1 MTPPPDLIEQLRRL
15 ERAARPL
22 EPGAGR
28 RRRLRNAA
36 VASTERFLRPIATR
50 KGYVETEDKG
60 AGLLEAPISEQGI
73 PLERAIDLL
82 ERDVVRPGGG
92 TATAAHLA
100 YIPGGGIYHSA
111 VGDFLAAVSNKYA
124 GVFFAGPG
132 AVRMENLLVRW
143 VADLV
148 GYPAA
153 AAGSIASGGSIA
165 TLTAI
170 ATARDA
176 HRPARGGLP
185 PVGRLPHRPGAPL
198 HREGAPDRR
207 AGGGAGPPVPMDAGY
222 RMRPDALAEAIAA
235 DRAAGL
241 RPWLVIAAAG
251 TTDTG
256 AVDPLDAIADDRRSA
271 RAAGTTWTRPTA
283 ASSC

>member
-1 MTPPPDLIEQLRRL
+1 M
-15 ERAARPL
+15 
-22 EPGAGR
+22 
-28 RRRLRNAA
+28 
-36 VASTERFLRPIATR
+36 VH
-50 KGYVETEDKG
+50 
-60 AGLLEAPISEQGI
+60 
-73 PLERAIDLL
+73 
-82 ERDVVRPGGG
+82 PGGG

-100 YIPGGGIYHSA
+100 YIPGGGLYHSA

-132 AVRMENLLVRW
+132 AVRMENLLLRW

-176 HRPARGGLP
+176 HRLRAADYPRSAVYLTDQAHHCIEKALRIAGLAES
-185 PVGRLPHRPGAPL
+185 PV
-198 HREGAPDRR
+198 RR
-207 AGGGAGPPVPMDAGY
+207 IAMDAGY

-251 TTDTG
+251 TTDVG
-256 AVDPLDAIADDRRSA
+256 AVDPLEAIADVAAARGLLVPRGRRVRRILPADGAGSA
-271 RAAGTTWTRPTA
+271 AACEGSSAPIRWCSIRTRASFCLTA
-283 ASSC
+283 SGS